1 MRRRGFTLLEIMVV
15 ILIIGSVMAISIPRI
30 NDAFEVNLKSSMR
43 RLQGAIT
50 FAFNESVIKQT
61 PLRLNFDLATGEYWI
76 TYLMV
81 QGNTGEFQQVDSEFT
96 RRQRLP
102 EGVFFTDVVTPHDTD
117 KRTEGEDIYIGFY
130 PTGFVERA
138 VIHLASHDGRE
149 YTLLIKP
156 LTGKVT
162 IYDNYIDFVDL
173 SPQMGGSSSPF
184 SSSGDVGL

>member
-1 MRRRGFTLLEIMVV
+1 MRQRGFTLLEIMVV
-15 ILIIGSVMAISIPRI
+15 ILIIGSVMAVAIPRV

-61 PLRLNFDLATGEYWI
+61 PIRLNFDIPTGQYWI

-96 RRQRLP
+96 QRQRLP
-102 EGVFFTDVVTPHDTD
+102 EGVFFTDVVTPHDMD

-138 VIHLASHDGRE
+138 VIHLASRDGRE

-162 IYDNYIDFVDL
+162 IYDNYVDFVDL

-184 SSSGDVGL
+184 SSSGDMGL